1 MKTPTLIGAI
11 IFMISLMIAIIAIL
25 RLDFIIQLLE
35 ERTVD
40 EKQYFEFFFLWISG
54 VIGGLGLGYGN
65 RESSYGYSEGS
76 TPTIIGGLGLGGVIV
91 ISVLMLISGTPVP
104 GIGVTFIAAIL
115 AILGLYMVA
124 VSTQESY

>member
-11 IFMISLMIAIIAIL
+11 IFMISLMIAVIAIL

-35 ERTVD
+35 GRAVD
-40 EKQYFEFFFLWISG
+40 EKQYFELFFLWISG
-54 VIGGLGLGYGN
+54 VVGGLGLGYGS
-65 RESSYGYSEGS
+65 RESFGYSEGN

-91 ISVLMLISGTPVP
+91 ISVLMLISGTPVQ
-104 GIGVTFIAAIL
+104 GIGATFIAAIL